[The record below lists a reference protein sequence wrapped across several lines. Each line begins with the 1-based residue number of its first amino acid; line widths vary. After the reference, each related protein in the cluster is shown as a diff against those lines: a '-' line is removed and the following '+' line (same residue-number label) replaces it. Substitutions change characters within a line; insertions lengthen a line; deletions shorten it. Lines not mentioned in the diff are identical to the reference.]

1 MQYFFAGLFLIDAAV
16 HLFACANKN
25 LLMLRRVT
33 KCLLMPLLAACYMLF
48 AKEPSSLVITGI
60 LFGFAG
66 DLVLL
71 FRPRKW
77 AFPAGIL
84 AFATGHVFY
93 IISFARRITIAPPWY
108 LFAILALVTLACAA
122 TLMRYIWKG
131 MPKKLCPPSFLY
143 MLIIGTMASS
153 AVLFALY
160 GTSPYHWLAGIGG
173 LLFAVSD
180 TTLSIDAFHHPIR
193 NRNIIVMSTYIA
205 AQVLIV
211 SAFALA

>member
-1 MQYFFAGLFLIDAAV
+1 MQYFFAGLFLLDAAV

-25 LLMLRRVT
+25 LLMLRRVS
-33 KCLLMPLLAACYMLF
+33 KCLLMPLLAACYLFF
-48 AKEPSSLVITGI
+48 AKMPSPLVVAGI

-77 AFPAGIL
+77 AFPAGIA
-84 AFATGHVFY
+84 AFATGHIFY
-93 IISFARRITIAPPWY
+93 IIRFAQRIATRPPWFLFALLALITIG
-108 LFAILALVTLACAA
+108 CAA
-122 TLMRYIWKG
+122 LLMRYIWKG

-143 MLIIGTMASS
+143 MMVIGTMASS
-153 AVLFALY
+153 AVLFSLY
-160 GTSPYHWLAGIGG
+160 GLSPYRWLAGIGG
-173 LLFAVSD
+173 VLFAISD
-180 TTLSIDAFHHPIR
+180 TTLSIDAFHHPVH

-211 SAFALA
+211 SAFAFA